1 MATAPRPG
9 FAAAPQVITMTLL
22 AVSALLP
29 AAAAEL
35 VELTL
40 LANAQEK
47 GAVCLDGSPPAY
59 QLRRG
64 FGTGTRSWLV
74 NLEGGAW
81 CNTTEDCSSRRL
93 TDLGSSKFMKPIEFE
108 GMLSNNRSENPYF
121 YNWNIVD
128 IRYCDGGSFAG
139 DAEGQ
144 DRNGTKLFYRGLRIW
159 EAVVDQLM
167 GKGMDAAKQ
176 ALLAGCSAGGLAALL
191 HCDRFRSRFPP
202 EVPVKCL
209 SDAGFFLDVYGSGHP
224 WLKVISYN

>member
-9 FAAAPQVITMTLL
+9 FAAAPQRLSWGYLL
-22 AVSALLP
+22 IAYACSVLL
-29 AAAAEL
+29 
-35 VELTL
+35 VT
-40 LANAQEK
+40 
-47 GAVCLDGSPPAY
+47 VCLDGSPPAY

-176 ALLAGCSAGGLAALL
+176 VNSAIDFCIHML
-191 HCDRFRSRFPP
+191 HI
-202 EVPVKCL
+202 V
-209 SDAGFFLDVYGSGHP
+209 A
-224 WLKVISYN
+224 VIII